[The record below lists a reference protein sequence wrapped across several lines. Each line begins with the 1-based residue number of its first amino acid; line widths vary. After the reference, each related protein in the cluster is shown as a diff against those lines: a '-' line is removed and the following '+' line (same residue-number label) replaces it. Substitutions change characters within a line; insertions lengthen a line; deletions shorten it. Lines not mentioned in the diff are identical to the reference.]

1 MIDIHQILKLLP
13 HRYPIL
19 LVDRVL
25 EIEQH
30 LRAASATMDSVLH
43 TYELV
48 HAGPVKTFHDRVLSD
63 VGLL

>member
-1 MIDIHQILKLLP
+1 MI
-13 HRYPIL
+13 
-19 LVDRVL
+19 DRVL

-30 LRAASATMDSVLH
+30 LRAASATMDTVLH

-48 HAGPVKTFHDRVLSD
+48 HAGPVKPFHDRVLAE